1 MKSSVKSPVK
11 SPMKTLQKWL
21 RGGCVYFTVIAL
33 FFTVIDFLSETS
45 GILASERF
53 LLIFPAALTI
63 SAAGLIL
70 HNESFPR
77 WGRILCH
84 YLLTTLG
91 IFVFLYLP
99 TKETVQPMMALSMA
113 LVFSVVYWILFFFV
127 HVIGGRIRR
136 LMELD

>member
-1 MKSSVKSPVK
+1 
-11 SPMKTLQKWL
+11 MKTIQKWL

-33 FFTVIDFLSETS
+33 FFTVIDFFSDAS
-45 GILASERF
+45 RAIASERF

-84 YLLTTLG
+84 YLLTVLG
-91 IFVFLYLP
+91 VFVFLYLP
-99 TKETVQPMMALSMA
+99 TKEKVQPSMA
-113 LVFSVVYWILFFFV
+113 LLMAMVFSVVYWILFLFV
-127 HVIGGRIRR
+127 HIIGGRIRR

>member
-1 MKSSVKSPVK
+1 
-11 SPMKTLQKWL
+11 MKTVQKWL
-21 RGGCVYFTVIAL
+21 RGGCVYFTAIAL
-33 FFTVIDFLSETS
+33 FLTSIDFLSDASSAISSTS
-45 GILASERF
+45 F

-84 YLLTTLG
+84 YLLTVLG

-99 TKETVQPMMALSMA
+99 TKQTVQPMMALMMF
-113 LVFSVVYWILFFFV
+113 LVFSVVYWILFLFI
-127 HVIGGRIRR
+127 HIIGGRIRR

>member
-1 MKSSVKSPVK
+1 
-11 SPMKTLQKWL
+11 MKTFQKWL

-33 FFTVIDFLSETS
+33 FFTTLDFLSD
-45 GILASERF
+45 ASTAIASDRF
-53 LLIFPAALTI
+53 LLIFPAALTV

-70 HNESFPR
+70 HNDTFPR
-77 WGRILCH
+77 WGRVLCH

-99 TKETVQPMMALSMA
+99 TRATAQPMMALFMY
-113 LVFSVVYWILFFFV
+113 LVFSLVYWILFLFV
-127 HVIGGRIRR
+127 HIIGGRIRR

>member
-1 MKSSVKSPVK
+1 MKSSVK

-77 WGRILCH
+77 WGCGYSLSSILRNPLAE
-84 YLLTTLG
+84 YTVYFPTFSPLSARRGGDSITDAYIVLG
-91 IFVFLYLP
+91 IGKTTITFLFS
-99 TKETVQPMMALSMA
+99 LSK
-113 LVFSVVYWILFFFV
+113 S
-127 HVIGGRIRR
+127 
-136 LMELD
+136 

>member
-1 MKSSVKSPVK
+1 
-11 SPMKTLQKWL
+11 MKTFQKWL

-33 FFTVIDFLSETS
+33 FFTTVDFLSD
-45 GILASERF
+45 ASSAISSDRF

-70 HNESFPR
+70 HNQTFPR
-77 WGRILCH
+77 WGRVLCH
-84 YLLTTLG
+84 YLLTTLS

-99 TKETVQPMMALSMA
+99 TKETVQPMMAFTMY
-113 LVFSVVYWILFFFV
+113 LVFSVVYWILFLLV
-127 HVIGGRIRR
+127 HIIGGRIRR

>member
-1 MKSSVKSPVK
+1 MKNV
-11 SPMKTLQKWL
+11 QKWL

-33 FFTVIDFLSETS
+33 FFTCIDFLSDAS
-45 GILASERF
+45 SAIASERF

-70 HNESFPR
+70 HNKSFPR

-84 YLLTTLG
+84 YLLTVLG

-99 TKETVQPMMALSMA
+99 TKTSIQTMMALMMI
-113 LVFSVVYWILFFFV
+113 LVFSVVYWICFFFV
-127 HVIGGRIRR
+127 HIIGGRIRR

>member
-1 MKSSVKSPVK
+1 
-11 SPMKTLQKWL
+11 MKTIQKWL

-33 FFTVIDFLSETS
+33 FFTVIDFFSDAS
-45 GILASERF
+45 SAIASERF

-84 YLLTTLG
+84 YLLTVLG
-91 IFVFLYLP
+91 VFVFLYLP
-99 TKETVQPMMALSMA
+99 TKEKVQPSMA
-113 LVFSVVYWILFFFV
+113 LLMAMVFSVVYWILFLFV
-127 HVIGGRIRR
+127 HIIGGRIRR